1 MGVATDPEKTSAMEK
16 WPVPTNVSELR
27 GFLGLTGY
35 YRKFV
40 PRYSWITK
48 SLTQLLTKKGFY
60 WNEQAQQAFDTLKQA
75 MVNTPVLALPDFQVP
90 FVVETDACA
99 TGIGAVLMQQ
109 GHPIAYLSKALG
121 VQNSK
126 LSIYEKEFLAVIMAI
141 DHWRT
146 YLQRGPF
153 IIFTDHKSLCALGDQ
168 QLGTELQRKAMS
180 KLVGLQFEFRYKRG
194 VDNSAAD
201 SLSRVGHLLNC
212 QALTLCQPD
221 WLIEVL
227 HTYDMDSTA
236 QNLLRHLAILSPDN
250 KGYALDNGLIKYKG
264 RLYIGASLALQT
276 KLIDALHNSPVGG
289 HSGMQATYQRLRK
302 LYYWPGMK
310 TAVDNFVRQC
320 QICQQA
326 KPIHTK
332 PAGLL
337 QPLPIPERLWED
349 LTMDFIESLPR
360 SEGYDTILVVVDRFT
375 KYAHFIPLRHPFTAS
390 SVAKVFLDSIIKL
403 HGVPL
408 SIVTDRDKIFTSAM
422 WRDIFTALG
431 SKLSYITAYHPQTDG
446 QSERVNQCV
455 EQYLRCAVYDKP
467 GKWRSWLPMAE
478 FWYNSSYHTS
488 AGCSPF
494 QALYG
499 RVPNFG
505 AMPNVTMADDSQA
518 KDFPIPDSVHLE
530 QLRGHLT

>member
-1 MGVATDPEKTSAMEK
+1 
-16 WPVPTNVSELR
+16 
-27 GFLGLTGY
+27 
-35 YRKFV
+35 
-40 PRYSWITK
+40 
-48 SLTQLLTKKGFY
+48 
-60 WNEQAQQAFDTLKQA
+60 
-75 MVNTPVLALPDFQVP
+75 
-90 FVVETDACA
+90 
-99 TGIGAVLMQQ
+99 
-109 GHPIAYLSKALG
+109 
-121 VQNSK
+121 
-126 LSIYEKEFLAVIMAI
+126 
-141 DHWRT
+141 
-146 YLQRGPF
+146 
-153 IIFTDHKSLCALGDQ
+153 
-168 QLGTELQRKAMS
+168 
-180 KLVGLQFEFRYKRG
+180 
-194 VDNSAAD
+194 
-201 SLSRVGHLLNC
+201 
-212 QALTLCQPD
+212 
-221 WLIEVL
+221 
-227 HTYDMDSTA
+227 
-236 QNLLRHLAILSPDN
+236 
-250 KGYALDNGLIKYKG
+250 
-264 RLYIGASLALQT
+264 
-276 KLIDALHNSPVGG
+276 
-289 HSGMQATYQRLRK
+289 MQATYQRLRK

-310 TAVDNFVRQC
+310 TSVDNFVRQC

-337 QPLPIPERLWED
+337 QPLPIPERPWDD

-455 EQYLRCAVYDKP
+455 EQYLRCVVYDKP

-530 QLRGHLT
+530 QLRGHLTQAQARIKKQADKNRVDKMFQVGDSVLLKLQPYAQSTVVNRPCPKLSFKFFGPFKILAQIGAVAYRLELPDGCQVHPVFHVSQLKAFNPSYAPTFQAMPPPQALLDSASRPLAILQRRMVQQGNAAAPQVLIQWSNLPEDCATWEDYYVLRQRFPEAAIWEGDGAQGGKDVMHSDPSKPDSGESV